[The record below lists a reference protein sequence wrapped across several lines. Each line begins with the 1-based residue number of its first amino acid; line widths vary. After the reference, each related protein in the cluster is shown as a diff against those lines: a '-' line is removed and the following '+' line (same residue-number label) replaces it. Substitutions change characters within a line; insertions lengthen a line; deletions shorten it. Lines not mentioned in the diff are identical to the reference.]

1 MEAVSLLG
9 KYMSKYGGFMF
20 ITKQEAL
27 EMDIQSLSLWELEL
41 YKSRAYEFT
50 TKSRTR
56 KFEKDILNSKIRE
69 TIFFIGDIYEEK
81 CGFMHNDI

>member
-1 MEAVSLLG
+1 
-9 KYMSKYGGFMF
+9 MSKYGGFMF

-81 CGFMHNDI
+81 CGFMHNDIWN